1 MAKKDFSTANTGRV
15 YSTIA
20 EATAE
25 PATQITQEAQE
36 QQQAKPTVQAQEPQR
51 MVMGRYGI
59 PHVYKEQTAADE
71 AEQQQRAAEMRT
83 QGRKGCAA
91 ARINMAFSAE
101 NYEFIK
107 IMAGVTGQSLTQ
119 FCNLVFDRYREE
131 HPELYERA
139 KAIKDSL

>member
-1 MAKKDFSTANTGRV
+1 MAKKDFSGANTGRV
-15 YSTIA
+15 YGTIA
-20 EATAE
+20 EATAAPAE
-25 PATQITQEAQE
+25 PAAQPAQEVQEAPATE
-36 QQQAKPTVQAQEPQR
+36 QAQEPR
-51 MVMGRYGI
+51 IVMGRYGI

>member
-1 MAKKDFSTANTGRV
+1 MAKKDFSAANTGRV
-15 YSTIA
+15 YANIA
-20 EATAE
+20 EATAAPAE
-25 PATQITQEAQE
+25 PEAQPAQEVKEAPAAEQTQE
-36 QQQAKPTVQAQEPQR
+36 PR
-51 MVMGRYGI
+51 IVMGRYGI

>member
-1 MAKKDFSTANTGRV
+1 MAKKDFSAANTGRV
-15 YSTIA
+15 YANIA
-20 EATAE
+20 EATAAPAE
-25 PATQITQEAQE
+25 PEAQPAQEVQEAPAAEQTQE
-36 QQQAKPTVQAQEPQR
+36 PR
-51 MVMGRYGI
+51 IVMGRYGI

>member
-1 MAKKDFSTANTGRV
+1 MAKKDFSAANTGRV
-15 YSTIA
+15 YANIA
-20 EATAE
+20 EATAAPAE
-25 PATQITQEAQE
+25 PEAQPAQEVQEAPAAE
-36 QQQAKPTVQAQEPQR
+36 QMQEPR
-51 MVMGRYGI
+51 IVMGRYGI